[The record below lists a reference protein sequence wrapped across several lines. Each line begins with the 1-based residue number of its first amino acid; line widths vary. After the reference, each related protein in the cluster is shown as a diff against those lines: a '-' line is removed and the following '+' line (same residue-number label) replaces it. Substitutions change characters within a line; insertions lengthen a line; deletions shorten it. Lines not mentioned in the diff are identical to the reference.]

1 MRKVVLVLLIAA
13 LGTSVTTSAASTTR
27 EFAWE
32 YDGRIWTLAHTFSL
46 NEYQRYRTIPR
57 VSSYTAYATYVL
69 EPADDATLAVLVA
82 GLNALAVE
90 GALDTWGR
98 LNLVV
103 SFVQS
108 LRYTTEEGE
117 YPRYP
122 IETLVEGCGDCE
134 DLAILTA
141 ALFQQMGYDVV
152 LLAFTSEMHMAVGVR
167 VPSAVPCGGAAYQW
181 NGAAY
186 YYIET
191 TGIGWTIGTM
201 PERYTSTPEIIAVSA
216 TAP

>member
-1 MRKVVLVLLIAA
+1 MRKVVLVLLVAA
-13 LGTSVTTSAASTTR
+13 LGASVTASAASTTR

-32 YDGRIWTLAHTFSL
+32 YNGRIWTLAHTFSL
-46 NEYQRYRTIPR
+46 NEYQRYRAIPR

-69 EPADDATLAVLVA
+69 EPADDATLAALVSE
-82 GLNALAVE
+82 LNALAVE

-108 LRYTTEEGE
+108 LRYTAEEGE

-122 IETLVEGCGDCE
+122 IETLVEGRGDCE

-167 VPSAVPCGGAAYQW
+167 VPSDSPCGGTAYAW
-181 NGAAY
+181 NGADY

-191 TGIGWTIGTM
+191 TGIGWTIGAM
-201 PERYTSTPEIIAVSA
+201 PERYTSTPEIIAVSSA
-216 TAP
+216 SP